1 MFELHRGIGEGL
13 FLIYIIVI
21 AVVYVMSRR
30 GRDVPGWLTG
40 VAHGLL
46 ALQAGLGVAMLL
58 DGRRAGWE
66 HPIIGVAAMLAIGT
80 AAPLR
85 ARFGKTNG
93 MIVSFAM
100 IAVLA
105 FAAWLTRPNQ

>member
-1 MFELHRGIGEGL
+1 MSEVHRGIGEGL
-13 FLIYIIVI
+13 FIIYIVVI

-40 VAHGLL
+40 LSHGIL
-46 ALQAGLGVAMLL
+46 ALQVGLGVAMLL
-58 DGRRAGWE
+58 EGRRAGWE
-66 HPIIGVAAMLAIGT
+66 HPIIGVAAMFAIGT

-85 ARFGKTNG
+85 ARFGKTSG
-93 MIVSFAM
+93 TIVSFAI
-100 IAVLA
+100 IAILA